1 MSDATNNLA
10 VAEQFAKVTRQGDV
24 AGYIAMAEEDAVT
37 WHNFDCTEVNRDR
50 SAETLRWLHL
60 TSPDVTWTD
69 VALTMTSR
77 GFVWQAEIVGTGSG
91 GPFRSHTCMVVTLSS
106 RYLISR
112 VEEYLDP
119 ASLRAIGRRSE
130 DSPR

>member
-69 VALTMTSR
+69 VALTLSTAR
-77 GFVWQAEIVGTGSG
+77 PVGATAAPDLVKRVAVDNEKCS
-91 GPFRSHTCMVVTLSS
+91 SSLSS
-106 RYLISR
+106 S
-112 VEEYLDP
+112 
-119 ASLRAIGRRSE
+119 SS
-130 DSPR
+130 SSSSS